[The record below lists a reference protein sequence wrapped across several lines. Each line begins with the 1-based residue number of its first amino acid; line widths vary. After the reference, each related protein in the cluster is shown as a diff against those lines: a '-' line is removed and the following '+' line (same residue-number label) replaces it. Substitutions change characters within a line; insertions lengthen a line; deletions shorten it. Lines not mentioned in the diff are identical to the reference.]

1 MRRLVAILAAL
12 VLSLSLSVPIVAA
25 QEGQYV
31 TGITVTSATVN
42 KMGEVHITGYLYCQ
56 GFQEWDDRNVE
67 VQGQLIQAFGRKTT
81 VRGGMG
87 GGAWCEL
94 NGPTNFDA
102 WAWGRLGQVR
112 PRLVDAADRVREDP
126 VRRIH
131 LLVERHGRQ
140 QLLHQGREVARQR

>member
-42 KMGEVHITGYLYCQ
+42 KMGEVHISGYLYCQ

-102 WAWGRLGQVR
+102 WAWADWGKFGPGWSTLQIGFGRTQCDEFNCWWNDMGGNNFYIKV
-112 PRLVDAADRVREDP
+112 VK
-126 VRRIH
+126 
-131 LLVERHGRQ
+131 
-140 QLLHQGREVARQR
+140 

>member
-1 MRRLVAILAAL
+1 MISGGTGGVDAWSELRAAGTTPSHWRDRPAFAWRCAMRRLVAILAAL

-42 KMGEVHITGYLYCQ
+42 KMGEVHISGYLYCQ

-81 VRGGMG
+81 
-87 GGAWCEL
+87 
-94 NGPTNFDA
+94 
-102 WAWGRLGQVR
+102 
-112 PRLVDAADRVREDP
+112 
-126 VRRIH
+126 
-131 LLVERHGRQ
+131 
-140 QLLHQGREVARQR
+140 